1 MITKELL
8 QRINELAGKKRSQG
22 LTSAEQEEQSKLY
35 KVYLASI
42 REQVTTQLDAAGI
55 NPKGSGNHECHD
67 SCCENSQHGP
77 GCDHRKH

>member
-42 REQVTTQLDAAGI
+42 REQVTTQLDAAGT

-67 SCCENSQHGP
+67 SCC
-77 GCDHRKH
+77 DHSHKNHQKH